1 MCRCPAWRNST
12 WQFQKSLPVPD
23 ARGGYV
29 WVCLLCTLSLL
40 RVSGVF
46 PFNLP
51 VGEETLPGVFMCS
64 IVIKQPSWHYC
75 PFCEM
80 FMTLPIFA
88 GLGLNSESSTCRAV
102 VLPWSYAQH
111 VDHHIFVPSSVD
123 TNSSASRM
131 LGKCSASEPL
141 PSPQHHILIE
151 YRNMTVSNFVLGF
164 WW

>member
-1 MCRCPAWRNST
+1 
-12 WQFQKSLPVPD
+12 
-23 ARGGYV
+23 
-29 WVCLLCTLSLL
+29 
-40 RVSGVF
+40 
-46 PFNLP
+46 
-51 VGEETLPGVFMCS
+51 
-64 IVIKQPSWHYC
+64 
-75 PFCEM
+75 M

-164 WW
+164 W